1 MARYTQRHSTA
12 TLAKAS
18 QALLD
23 DPKYATRKWAKK
35 GKDGGNGNF
44 QRLVTRATNGTGNLD
59 HARAVM
65 IRRLNNVLGFNA

>member
-1 MARYTQRHSTA
+1 MARTYTQRHSTN
-12 TLAKAS
+12 TLVKAS

-23 DPKYATRKWAKK
+23 TPGMETRKWHKK
-35 GKDGGNGNF
+35 GNF
-44 QRLVTRATNGTGNLD
+44 QRLVTRAKNGNGNLD